1 MENTVLTTEIKRNT
15 ELLRQSA
22 PDKKGELEKKLVEL
36 YFEFYRTS
44 TELTTKGDIVNRLSQ
59 VKVEKPTNWSL
70 KVKAL
75 EELQYRRY
83 DVVVTLLDGK
93 KLPKEQV
100 PAGAFYINEKGQKCQ
115 KALKVTTTKPNPKDN
130 EKPLANL
137 SQKLDNGFV
146 KVRDGVIATATIGAS
161 TLVKLQES
169 FGESPQE
176 VHTHTTS
183 SLSGKLANAFDT
195 VSDVAEN
202 TVDAIS
208 DHSDTIKRV
217 FQIIG
222 MVLWIILKIAF
233 KLFVAVC
240 LISLELMLILY
251 LCPFAIFFGF
261 ARNGI
266 RKIAS
271 WIGSQIR
278 WIFGRSS
285 SGEDLHFSSGE
296 DLHFRKDGGLD
307 MRFNSSKSFL
317 NDFLND

>member
-1 MENTVLTTEIKRNT
+1 MENTVLTTEIKRISD
-15 ELLRQSA
+15 LLRQSS

-44 TELTTKGDIVNRLSQ
+44 AELTTKGDIVNRISQ

-75 EELQYRRY
+75 EELQFRRY
-83 DVVVTLLDGK
+83 DVIVTLMDGT

-100 PAGAFYINEKGQKCQ
+100 PAGVSYINERGQKCQ
-115 KALKVTTTKPNPKDN
+115 KALKVTTTKLNPKDN
-130 EKPLANL
+130 KKPFANF

-146 KVRDGVIATATIGAS
+146 KVRDGVITAATIGAS

-169 FGESPQE
+169 IDESPQE
-176 VHTHTTS
+176 VHTQHTTS
-183 SLSGKLANAFDT
+183 SLSGKFVNAFET

-202 TVDAIS
+202 AVEAIS

-222 MVLWIILKIAF
+222 MVLWVILKIAF

-240 LISLELMLILY
+240 LIGFEVMLIIF
-251 LCPFAIFFGF
+251 LCPFAVVFGF

-266 RKIAS
+266 AKIAS

-278 WIFGRSS
+278 WIFGRS
-285 SGEDLHFSSGE
+285 SSGE

-317 NDFLND
+317 ND